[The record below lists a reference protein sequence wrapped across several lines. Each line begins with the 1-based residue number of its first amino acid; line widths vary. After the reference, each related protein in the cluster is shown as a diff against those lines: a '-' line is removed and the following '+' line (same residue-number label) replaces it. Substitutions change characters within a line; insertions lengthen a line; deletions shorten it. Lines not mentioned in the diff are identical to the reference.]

1 MSTTDQSRLTR
12 RQVLAT
18 TAGLVA
24 ITPVMRATAVLQ
36 PEHQGHKP
44 QTTPTTPPPPA
55 QPAQGHQGHA
65 PVAAAAAPG
74 NLPYCPVIAPDSQTL
89 PFEMDN
95 GVKVF
100 RLTAEPVAREFAPG
114 LVVNCWGYNGQS
126 PGPMIEAVEG
136 DVEALCT
143 CPCCDFRTLSTRGG
157 YEICPVCQWEDD
169 GGREPDRLSSPNH
182 MTLREG
188 RSNFA
193 RFGASSERATLHV
206 PSDGNERYER
216 G

>member
-1 MSTTDQSRLTR
+1 MMRTEAIALLVEARLASLGPQER
-12 RQVLAT
+12 RSILLDWWGPDDDDEELR
-18 TAGLVA
+18 GLPESLRA
-24 ITPVMRATAVLQ
+24 EMRRRD
-36 PEHQGHKP
+36 
-44 QTTPTTPPPPA
+44 
-55 QPAQGHQGHA
+55 
-65 PVAAAAAPG
+65 
-74 NLPYCPVIAPDSQTL
+74 APDDPHGGRYDDL
-89 PFEMDN
+89 LRVALRRRFV
-95 GVKVF
+95 GVRNEYLAK
-100 RLTAEPVAREFAPG
+100 RLASLG
-114 LVVNCWGYNGQS
+114 HD
-126 PGPMIEAVEG
+126 IEAVEG